1 MRKSIVWLYKYTLKG
16 VLKGWYLFLF
26 PLLLISCGPRETKD
40 ASLAWQVTF
49 FSLGAELQFSRG
61 TPREA
66 ETQKQSPSQVK
77 AYRTLGDKTK
87 TLVAQL
93 DFPTA
98 PRPVESLYFEWHEGE
113 TYQIEVTSQTGQVS
127 FQQVTAPR
135 STARGSLEISVPYGA
150 AAHANAPS
158 LVLHDSELTA
168 TVLVRNGT
176 AAPPSSNRRRPVPR
190 HQADFHVEVCLPS
203 TLTVVKWPE
212 GWTAKHT
219 GEETCLTTSGTF
231 TVAGEVWY
239 REVVLKMPRLLD
251 TGTAVISGKVR
262 FEASGEYRN
271 FVLQNREDTTW
282 EHITELQLQAATVEE
297 IAAQLAIEDVQMPTD
312 DAGTADPRQR
322 ADTLYHA
329 QPLLGRWGQSPIDV
343 YTPIA
348 HQTVHLRNHSEST
361 LHVVV
366 SSINRDAKSGKVI
379 QFLAPPEAVN
389 AGTDMSV
396 SFASLPPGTLSA
408 IPLPIYF
415 NPLSARA
422 GEYTREIEVKVW
434 GSNAT
439 VLREQRPLHIVV
451 PNRQALFIT
460 VLAVLAS
467 SIGLAGVLRH
477 HRQIFAR
484 FTTKQLI
491 VIALFGATVFV
502 CVIIPSTLFLNL
514 IRALLGPVSVLLT
527 GLMNET
533 LYYALLTALLIYING
548 SPQKAEQ
555 EECAV
560 ENRAYGKTEKK
571 PGVILLASAVRL
583 LLGAVTF
590 GLFTP
595 MEIIYTGTSVLLL
608 ETGYR
613 LVQRRGL
620 LAWAV
625 ALGICDALAV
635 YVDFQLSIVF
645 YRLFYADWYIAM
657 RILVEGF
664 AYTFIGVLLGSRLG
678 RGLWRVAD

>member
-1 MRKSIVWLYKYTLKG
+1 MRKSIVWL
-16 VLKGWYLFLF
+16 LF
-26 PLLLISCGPRETKD
+26 PLLLLSCRTRETKE
-40 ASLAWQVTF
+40 ALPAWQVSF
-49 FSLGAELQFSRG
+49 FSLGAKLEFEQ
-61 TPREA
+61 RERNP
-66 ETQKQSPSQVK
+66 SPFRRVS
-77 AYRTLGDKTK
+77 AYNAAG

-93 DFPTA
+93 DFPTS
-98 PRPVESLYFEWHEGE
+98 PRPVESLYFEWNAGE
-113 TYQIEVTSQTGQVS
+113 TYRFEVTSDAGEVDVQEA
-127 FQQVTAPR
+127 TAPR

-150 AAHANAPS
+150 VAHANATS
-158 LVLHDSELTA
+158 LVLRDSELTA

-176 AAPPSSNRRRPVPR
+176 VAP
-190 HQADFHVEVCLPS
+190 HADFH
-203 TLTVVKWPE
+203 LTVCFPAALTIVKLPA
-212 GWTAKHT
+212 GWKTKNN
-219 GEETCLTTSGTF
+219 GKETCFSTTGTF

-239 REVVLKMPRLLD
+239 GEVVLKMPRQID
-251 TGTAVISGKVR
+251 TGTAVISGKVC
-262 FEASGEYRN
+262 FEA
-271 FVLQNREDTTW
+271 QDTLW
-282 EHITELQLQAATVEE
+282 EHTTELQLQAATVEK
-297 IAAQLAIEDVQMPTD
+297 IAARLSIEDIRMPTD
-312 DAGTADPRQR
+312 ESGVADSSQR
-322 ADTLYHA
+322 ADTLYYA
-329 QPLLGRWGQSPIDV
+329 RPIFGRWGQAPVDV
-343 YTPIA
+343 YTPITF
-348 HQTVHLRNHSEST
+348 QTVHLQNHGDAI

-366 SSINRDAKSGKVI
+366 SSINRDAKSGETI
-379 QFLAPPEAVN
+379 RFLAPPDAIN
-389 AGTDMSV
+389 AGTDKSV
-396 SFASLPPGTLSA
+396 AFASLPPGTLTA

-415 NPLSARA
+415 NPLSARP
-422 GEYTREIEVKVW
+422 GEYHREIEVKVW

-451 PNRQALFIT
+451 PNRQALFVT
-460 VLAVLAS
+460 ALAVVAS
-467 SIGLAGVLRH
+467 SIGLVAVLRY
-477 HRQIFAR
+477 HRRIFAR

-548 SPQKAEQ
+548 APEKSGTHSVGASSQLRKTPVGETS
-555 EECAV
+555 
-560 ENRAYGKTEKK
+560 RSRFPLGGKKTH
-571 PGVILLASAVRL
+571 GVILLASAVRL

-590 GLFTP
+590 GMFTP
-595 MEIIYTGTSVLLL
+595 MEIVYTGTSVLLL
-608 ETGYR
+608 ETGYW

-645 YRLFYADWYIAM
+645 YRLFYADWYLAI

-664 AYTFIGVLLGSRLG
+664 VYTFIGVLLGGRLG